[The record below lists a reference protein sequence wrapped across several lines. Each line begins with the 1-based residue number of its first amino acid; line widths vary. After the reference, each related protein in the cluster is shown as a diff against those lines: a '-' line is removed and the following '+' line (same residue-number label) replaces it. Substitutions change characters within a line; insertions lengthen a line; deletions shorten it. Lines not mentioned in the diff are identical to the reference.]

1 MHTTAF
7 SGKEREVMAETES
20 TDTECH
26 IPRAA
31 RMNRECALRR
41 VEYYQKIERGL
52 RAQADQIARITQVY
66 KDRVKEAPTDEE
78 ADSVRFCSAR

>member
-1 MHTTAF
+1 M
-7 SGKEREVMAETES
+7 VETES
-20 TDTECH
+20 TNIECH
-26 IPRAA
+26 IPRAG

-66 KDRVKEAPTDEE
+66 RDRVKEAPSDEDEE
-78 ADSVRFCSAR
+78 SSVRFCSAR